1 MQIKLLH
8 LYYDILNLYGD
19 YGNVVVLKKYLED
32 QGASVTIDK
41 KTIGDDFD
49 ISSYNFVFIGAGTER
64 SLDRVIRD
72 IVRYKD
78 DFRKYIEDKK
88 VLLATGNS
96 FEMFGKSID
105 GNDTLGIFDFE
116 TKRDSDRTT
125 SDVIYT
131 SKYFKREVVG
141 FINKSTRIYHN
152 MNPLFKVEF
161 GIGENENNDY
171 EGVKYKNFYGTHLS
185 GPLLARNPYF
195 AMDLVSEIMKEV
207 KANFKIKKIDYKNE
221 YDGYELVLS
230 ELNKRKNSSKNAW
243 VFTHFCYGLLE
254 WPHFLNFTYFHC

>member
-32 QGASVTIDK
+32 QGANVTVDK
-41 KTIGDDFD
+41 KTIGDVFD
-49 ISSYNFVFIGAGTER
+49 INSYDFVFIGAGTER
-64 SLDRVIRD
+64 SLDRVIKD
-72 IVRYKD
+72 IARYKD
-78 DFRKYIEDKK
+78 DFKKYIDNKK

-105 GNDTLGIFDFE
+105 GNETLGIFDFE

-125 SDVIYT
+125 ADVIYI
-131 SKYFKREVVG
+131 SQYFKREVVG
-141 FINKSTRIYHN
+141 FINKCTRIYHN

-161 GIGENENNDY
+161 GVGENENNDY

-185 GPLLARNPYF
+185 GPLLVRNPYF
-195 AMDLVSEIMKEV
+195 AMELVSEIIKEV
-207 KANFKIKKIDYKNE
+207 KPNFKIKKMDYRNE
-221 YDGYELVLS
+221 YDGYELVLT
-230 ELNKRKNSSKNAW
+230 ELNKRKISNKNA
-243 VFTHFCYGLLE
+243 
-254 WPHFLNFTYFHC
+254 